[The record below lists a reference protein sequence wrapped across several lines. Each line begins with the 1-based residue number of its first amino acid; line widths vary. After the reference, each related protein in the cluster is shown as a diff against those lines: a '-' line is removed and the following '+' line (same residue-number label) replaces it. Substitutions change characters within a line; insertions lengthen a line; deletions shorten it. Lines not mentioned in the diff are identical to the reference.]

1 MKKIAYS
8 KYSNERAR
16 QFAIRTDILVD
27 EYKNYTVV
35 KKNLYPEGRAH
46 IENIYKWY
54 ESLNAIYFET
64 GLVMN
69 ECILNDEGVSLEYLS
84 MFTLEHELTQL
95 LQGDNTDKFLELLF
109 LYLDKVKSVKNKI
122 PFKLTDA
129 FIEVFGHEEFPEEM
143 ICSEITDIDMVLN
156 NVILGDRWTI
166 VDYEWTFDF
175 PIPINFVVYR
185 ILHYLIYTSTFRQ
198 KLLSLDLMKK
208 ADISETEC
216 EIYARME
223 LHFQTEYLLTDQ
235 SNRKVLVPIREMH
248 DKISPGSIDLKAIY
262 MTEKSKKENHLQ
274 VFFSEEGVFSEEKS
288 YTVLQDI
295 EKPGRLEVD
304 LQKATQFFRFDPSDR
319 PCIISELIVKDNFGN
334 KRAIDYTNGIPVKE
348 DQFVFLDNDPQMVF
362 GGLKD
367 VANLTLSFNLEFLSQ
382 EEHEMFGDMIASRRR
397 VEEILQTKEA
407 EIVHLED
414 QTNQK
419 NAEIENYQGII
430 ANRDQQIENMKNT
443 KIWKAYEKFRSMFGK
458 A

>member
-27 EYKNYTVV
+27 EHKNYTVS
-35 KKNLYPEGRAH
+35 KKNLYPEGRLH

-54 ESLNAIYFET
+54 EALNAIYSET

-69 ECILNDEGVSLEYLS
+69 ECTLNDEGVSLEYLS

-95 LQGDNTDKFLELLF
+95 LQEENTDQFLELLF
-109 LYLDKVKSVKNKI
+109 SYLDKVKGVKNKR
-122 PFKLTDA
+122 PFQLTDA
-129 FIEVFGHEEFPEEM
+129 FIEVFGHEDFAEEM

-156 NVILGDRWTI
+156 NVILGDKWTI
-166 VDYEWTFDF
+166 IDYEWTFDF

-198 KLLSLDLMKK
+198 KLLDLDLMEK
-208 ADISETEC
+208 AGISEAEC

-235 SNRKVLVPIREMH
+235 SDRKILVPIREMH

-262 MTEKSKKENHLQ
+262 MTEKSKQENHLQ
-274 VFFSEEGVFSEEKS
+274 VFFSEDGGFSEEKS

-295 EKPGRLEVD
+295 EKPGRLDVD
-304 LQKATQFFRFDPSDR
+304 LQESTQFFRFDPSDR
-319 PCIISELIVKDNFGN
+319 PCIISELSVKDNFGN
-334 KRAIDYTNGIPVKE
+334 KRAINYTNGVPVKE
-348 DQFVFLDNDPQMVF
+348 DQFVFLDNDPQLIF
-362 GGLKD
+362 SDLKD
-367 VANLTLSFNLEFLSQ
+367 VASLTLSFKLEFLSQ
-382 EEHEMFGDMIASRRR
+382 EEYEMFGDMIASRRE
-397 VEEILQTKEA
+397 VEELLQTKEA
-407 EIVHLED
+407 EIARLEN

-430 ANRDQQIENMKNT
+430 ANREQQIENMKNT
-443 KIWKAYEKFRSMFGK
+443 KIWKTYEKFRSVFGK